1 MKSPWLLWILPVL
14 MVATAPAAERSWDGG
29 ATAGDNNWGTAA
41 NWSSDAA
48 IVAGDVLSFQN
59 ATGTG
64 TTTVNNNLTAGIS
77 YGLLYFMNSAS
88 NRAWVLT
95 GNSITLGGDVV
106 NSIAATQTLNLDLI
120 LSGNRTFYASSGN
133 VVVGGVISETGGA
146 RALIKD
152 GSFTLTLQNAN
163 SYTGSTT
170 VRAGTLQ
177 LDFSGTT
184 APATNMISTAALTL
198 GGTGTYTSGA
208 TLNLQGKSGATN
220 SQTFASTT
228 LNAGNHSVVLTQNG
242 ATSLSLAM
250 GGINRNLGALLDFTL
265 PTTGTVTTSAGTA
278 NTVLKDSGG
287 VTYATVGG
295 NDWAARGAA
304 GNNIVGLS
312 TISGG
317 YTATTTSTLA
327 GNADASTAGVNTS
340 LGANTTND
348 SVRFSVAEARTLNLN
363 NKTLT
368 TGGILVSS
376 TAAPAAGWNM
386 ITGGTLRAPTGR
398 DLVVIQNST
407 TDLVIGA
414 NIVSSGLTKNG
425 NGNLVLSG
433 NNTISGAAII
443 NSGTLKL
450 GSSTALNGVTTMT
463 LGNTA
468 VGNTANLDLGSNSA
482 TVGGLTIKSRSLT
495 SGVVTSTVS
504 IQAGQT
510 LTVNGDLRV
519 GADQGGNDMFTS
531 ATFTGGGSLSVTG
544 TTIQVG
550 NNPINT
556 ASAASG
562 SSATLNLS
570 GLSSFTASVTTLRIG
585 DATGG
590 VGTGSSTL
598 TLAANNDIT
607 ATNLQLGTGRGG
619 TETLNLGTGNN
630 VLKVDAFNIGF
641 LDGRSS
647 GVVQFTNA
655 LGSLTLGGKSG
666 QRVNLEVGY
675 GVTGTGGSPTGYFD
689 VRNHV
694 VSLMVDTLTVGGRTT
709 GSGGVTGTFQFNKG
723 VLDANK
729 ILIAQKGAA
738 STATTAS
745 FTGTVN
751 LGGGTTVV
759 GTGGI
764 TVSTNAS
771 AAGNAAG
778 TLTISGGTVTV
789 GKTGNTS
796 ITLTSATTSGGTS
809 TGTLSL
815 TGGVLSVAGDII
827 DAGGLGTTTSTFTL
841 NGGTLN
847 LNGSQLGTAAGVI
860 DVINLQS
867 GTIQNIG
874 AVNGVNTGTGLT
886 KTTAG
891 TLVVS
896 GANTYTGPTTING
909 GTVSVASI
917 GNGGQ
922 AGTLGSS
929 ANTADNLVLNGGTL
943 KHTGAAETSDRL
955 FSLGASN
962 GVIDASGTGALNLS
976 NTGAVGFS
984 GGTGARTL
992 TLTGTN
998 AGTNVLAA
1006 VLTNNG
1012 AAVNLLKNGSN
1023 TWRLTSSQS
1032 YTGSTTVNAGALEV
1046 DFGTSNTGT
1055 SRLDATSTLVLGGGT
1070 FRILGTS
1077 QSGQTTSQTV
1087 ASTTLNPGAS
1097 TIEVVA
1103 NGDNAASL
1111 ALGGITRNK
1120 GATVNFVLPSA
1131 GAISTTQANANI
1143 SGGSQTIL
1151 GGHATV
1157 GGNTW
1162 AVSGSGATAG
1172 VVSGLSTYSS
1182 TFTAGTDV
1190 DAPAGTSAPG
1200 AMTINSL
1207 RFNQSGG
1214 ATVNTGG
1221 NLTIATGGILMT
1233 SAVTSAVS
1241 INNNNLTSG
1250 NGQDLIVH
1258 QHSTAANLTI
1268 ASAITGSIGLTKSG
1282 AGNLILTGTNTYN
1295 GGTYVNGGQLTIT
1308 KAGALGTGV
1317 TVING
1322 GTLAAS
1328 TVEVQLTS
1336 GYTMQVGANGGTLRH
1351 EGVRLFVQGVISD
1364 VAGQSGVLTITGNG
1378 TGDVVL
1384 SGTNTYSGG
1393 TILAAGST
1401 TLVLNNAAFGT
1412 GTLTFAGGNIR
1423 TGSAIATVANA
1434 INFAANTTIPVTG
1447 TQVLT
1452 FSGNVTLTGGNRVLT
1467 SNATVDTTFSGSIG
1481 EEGGSYSF
1489 TKAGSGRVILTG
1501 VNTYSG
1507 GTILSGGTLNINSDA
1522 NLGALPSTAATN
1534 ITFAGGTSLQ
1544 TNYSTNVELAAT
1556 RNITINSGVT
1566 GNFHAHG
1573 LASFFVINGQISGAG
1588 NLGVVTS
1595 DGGIL
1600 VLNGSNSYS
1609 GTTTLFGGANTGAY
1623 LRLGHAS
1630 ALGNTSLVTIGSGT
1644 TTELSRLELAIAGGA
1659 TIDRN
1664 FSVYSR
1670 GNTSASFLNLNGVN
1684 TLTGTFTSA
1693 GAGTTHTIQSDGGR
1707 LNLSFSSVTN
1717 TRDLALQGAGDGSVN
1732 VSMFTAGSSATI
1744 TKSGTGTWAVT
1755 AGQNTSGA
1763 VSITA
1768 GTYLANNTSGSATGS
1783 GAVTVSG
1790 GTLGGT
1796 GRVQG
1801 NTTISS
1807 VYGLRPGEVNSTGKL
1822 TFGGDLTLTGSTSP
1836 VTRLELQLGGAGAAT
1851 YNDAAG
1857 IATALGLPGGLGTDT
1872 TGYYATVLATYE
1884 AETGDHDRLD
1894 IAGVLKLDANGRIT
1908 VSSLGYNPKF
1918 GDVFD
1923 LMDWV
1928 GTLNL
1933 DADASGGQG
1942 FNLPTD
1948 LELPTLADGMY
1959 WDTTLFASNGILVA
1973 VPEPGRA
1980 VLLMLG
1986 VAVMLGRRKRRV
1998 LGS

>member
-1 MKSPWLLWILPVL
+1 MKSPWSLWILPVL
-14 MVATAPAAERSWDGG
+14 LVAMAPAAERSWDGG
-29 ATAGDNNWGTAA
+29 AIGGDNNWGTVA
-41 NWSSDAA
+41 NWNGDTA
-48 IVAGDVLSFQN
+48 ITAGDLLSFQN
-59 ATGTG
+59 GVGTG

-77 YGLLYFMNSAS
+77 YGLIYFMNSAN
-88 NRAWVLT
+88 NRAWTLT

-146 RALIKD
+146 RTLTKD

-163 SYTGSTT
+163 TYTGTTT

-177 LDFSGTT
+177 LDFSGTS

-220 SQTFASTT
+220 SQTFASMT
-228 LNAGNHSVVLTQNG
+228 LNAGNHAVTLTQNG
-242 ATSLSLAM
+242 AASLSVNLGA
-250 GGINRNLGALLDFTL
+250 ITRNVGALLDFTL

-317 YTATTTSTLA
+317 YTAATSSTLA

-348 SVRFSVAEARTLNLN
+348 SVRFSAAEARTLNLN

-368 TGGILVSS
+368 TGGILVST

-407 TDLVIGA
+407 TDLVISA

-433 NNTISGAAII
+433 NNTIIGAAII

-468 VGNTANLDLGSNSA
+468 VGNTANLDLGSSSA
-482 TVGGLTIKSRSLT
+482 TIGGLTIKSRAST

-504 IQAGQT
+504 IMAGQS

-519 GADQGGNDMFTS
+519 GADQGGNDMYTS
-531 ATFTGGGSLSVTG
+531 ATFTGGGSMSVTG
-544 TTIQVG
+544 TTLQVG

-630 VLKVDAFNIGF
+630 VMKVDTFNIGF

-647 GVVQFTNA
+647 GVVQFSNA
-655 LGSLTLGGKSG
+655 LGTLTLGGRSG

-675 GVTGTGGSPTGYFD
+675 GVTGTGGSPTGSFD
-689 VRNHV
+689 VRNHE

-709 GSGGVTGTFQFNKG
+709 GVGGVTGTFQFNKG

-738 STATTAS
+738 STTTAA

-764 TVSTNAS
+764 AVSTSASTSGNAS
-771 AAGNAAG
+771 GALN
-778 TLTISGGTVTV
+778 ISGGSVTV

-796 ITLTSATTSGGTS
+796 ITLTSATAAGGTS
-809 TGTLSL
+809 TGVLTL
-815 TGGVLSVAGDII
+815 TGGLLSVAGDII
-827 DAGGLGTTTSTFTL
+827 DAGGLGTTASTFTL
-841 NGGTLN
+841 NGGTVN
-847 LNGSQLGTAAGVI
+847 LNGNQLGTVAGVI
-860 DVINLQS
+860 DTINLQS
-867 GTIQNIG
+867 GAIQNIG
-874 AVNGVNTGTGLT
+874 AINGTNTGTGLT
-886 KTTAG
+886 KTTTG

-922 AGTLGSS
+922 AGTLGNS
-929 ANTADNLVLNGGTL
+929 ASTADNLVLNGGTL

-962 GVIDASGTGALNLS
+962 GTIDASGSGALNLN
-976 NTGAVGFS
+976 NTGAVGFA
-984 GGTGARTL
+984 GGTGTRTL

-998 AGTNVLAA
+998 AATNVLAA
-1006 VLTNNG
+1006 VLANNG

-1023 TWRLTSSQS
+1023 TWRITSSQG
-1032 YTGSTTVNAGALEV
+1032 YTGATTVNAGALEV

-1055 SRLDATSTLVLGGGT
+1055 SRLDATSNLALGGGT

-1077 QSGQTTSQTV
+1077 QSGQTTGQTV
-1087 ASTTLNPGAS
+1087 AGTTLNPGAS

-1103 NGDNAASL
+1103 NGGNAASL

-1120 GATVNFVLPSA
+1120 GATVNFILPAS

-1172 VVSGLSTYSS
+1172 AISGLSAYSA

-1207 RFNQSGG
+1207 RFNQAAG
-1214 ATVNTGG
+1214 AAVNTGG
-1221 NLTIATGGILMT
+1221 NLTVATGGILMT

-1258 QHSTAANLTI
+1258 QNSTAANLTI

-1282 AGNLILTGTNTYN
+1282 AGNLILTGTNTYT

-1308 KAGALGTGV
+1308 KAGALGTGA
-1317 TVING
+1317 TVLNG
-1322 GTLAAS
+1322 GTLAVS
-1328 TVEVQLTS
+1328 TAAVDLANT
-1336 GYTMQVGANGGTLRH
+1336 YTMQIGANGGTLRH
-1351 EGVRLFVQGVISD
+1351 EGFRFYIRGVISD

-1384 SGTNTYSGG
+1384 DVANTYTGG

-1401 TLVLNNAAFGT
+1401 TLVLNSSAFGT
-1412 GTLTFAGGNIR
+1412 GTVTFAGGNIR
-1423 TGSAIATVANA
+1423 TGSAIATLANA
-1434 INFAANTTIPVTG
+1434 INFAADTIIPATG

-1452 FSGNVTLTGGNRVLT
+1452 FSGKVTLTGGNRVLT

-1501 VNTYSG
+1501 TNTYSG

-1522 NLGALPSTAATN
+1522 NLGAVPSTATTN
-1534 ITFAGGTSLQ
+1534 ITFAGGASLQ

-1556 RNITINSGVT
+1556 RNIQINSGVT

-1573 LASFFVINGQISGAG
+1573 LASFLVVNGQISGAG

-1609 GTTTLFGGANTGAY
+1609 GATTLFGGANTGAY
-1623 LRLGHAS
+1623 LRLGHAI

-1670 GNTSASFLNLNGVN
+1670 SNASASFLNLNGTN
-1684 TLTGTFTSA
+1684 TLTGGFTTA
-1693 GAGTTHTIQSDGGR
+1693 GTGTTHTIQSDGGR
-1707 LNLSFSSVTN
+1707 LNLSFSSVSN
-1717 TRDLALQGAGDGSVN
+1717 TKDLVLQGAGDGSVN

-1744 TKSGTGTWAVT
+1744 TKSGAGTWTVT

-1768 GTYLANNTSGSATGS
+1768 GTYLPTMPPAPPRA
-1783 GAVTVSG
+1783 
-1790 GTLGGT
+1790 
-1796 GRVQG
+1796 
-1801 NTTISS
+1801 
-1807 VYGLRPGEVNSTGKL
+1807 PG
-1822 TFGGDLTLTGSTSP
+1822 
-1836 VTRLELQLGGAGAAT
+1836 
-1851 YNDAAG
+1851 
-1857 IATALGLPGGLGTDT
+1857 
-1872 TGYYATVLATYE
+1872 
-1884 AETGDHDRLD
+1884 
-1894 IAGVLKLDANGRIT
+1894 
-1908 VSSLGYNPKF
+1908 
-1918 GDVFD
+1918 
-1923 LMDWV
+1923 W
-1928 GTLNL
+1928 
-1933 DADASGGQG
+1933 
-1942 FNLPTD
+1942 
-1948 LELPTLADGMY
+1948 
-1959 WDTTLFASNGILVA
+1959 
-1973 VPEPGRA
+1973 
-1980 VLLMLG
+1980 
-1986 VAVMLGRRKRRV
+1986 
-1998 LGS
+1998 